1 MFVIYYIAGSA
12 DIVENSPKV
21 NIGPEDETV
30 EDTHP
35 SVANSNPAEQD
46 EETEESEDV
55 LYLNN
60 NFGFTEYD
68 FLEAQTNMNEASRH
82 TSTYNLAWSK
92 IRALE
97 KEIVECKN

>member
-1 MFVIYYIAGSA
+1 MFVIYYIAGST
-12 DIVENSPKV
+12 DIVENSPEV

-55 LYLNN
+55 LYPNN
-60 NFGFTEYD
+60 DFCFTED
-68 FLEAQTNMNEASRH
+68 DLDSNKHE
-82 TSTYNLAWSK
+82 
-92 IRALE
+92 
-97 KEIVECKN
+97 